1 MLSKQAERQTPS
13 SKSSTYTGIIIG
25 ISVIIPLV
33 VAALFFLPHPNI
45 QVGFQLSLLPFFN
58 AICNSITAILLLGSL
73 YFIKHG
79 ERQWHMR
86 CNLAA
91 VGLSVLFLILY
102 VIYHSLAPETHFG
115 GKGFIRYVYFFILIT
130 HILLAAVIVPFVLIT
145 LLRALQG
152 NFDRHKK
159 IARITWPLWFY
170 VAVSG
175 VLVYILISPYY
186 PH

>member
-1 MLSKQAERQTPS
+1 MPEKLSSPDQSGQPS
-13 SKSSTYTGIIIG
+13 YTGVIIA
-25 ISVIIPLV
+25 ISVAIPLV
-33 VAALFFLPHPNI
+33 VAALFILPHPDI
-45 QVGFQLSLLPFFN
+45 QIGFRLTLLPLFN
-58 AICNSITAILLLGSL
+58 AICNSVTAVLLLGSL

-79 ERQWHMR
+79 QRQWHKR

-91 VGLSVLFLILY
+91 VGLSVLFLISY

-115 GKGFIRYVYFFILIT
+115 GTGLIRYVYFFILIT
-130 HILLAAVIVPFVLIT
+130 HILLAAVIVPLVLIT
-145 LLRALQG
+145 LVRALQG
-152 NFDRHKK
+152 KFDRHKK

-170 VAVSG
+170 VAISG